1 MSAAGDRFTV
11 AAADHAIDAAAL
23 HAVREEVFVQGQGV
37 PAALERDGRDA
48 SCRHVLARD
57 VDGAAIGTGR
67 LAPDGKLGRMAVLPA
82 WRDRGVGAAMLA
94 ALVAQA
100 RDAGLAAVTLH
111 AQVEALAF
119 YRRHGFVEIGER
131 FVEAGIAH
139 QAMRRLLAGP
149 QPVVD
154 REGAV
159 AATVAIVA
167 GARRRLWIHTR
178 ELDPGLYDDPQVL
191 DALRAFATRG
201 GGVEVQLMLHD
212 AAAPQRAHA
221 PLLSLAQRLPSVFAF
236 REVDDP
242 VDRAYVAAFIAS
254 DGGGYYHRGLGHRY
268 DGETET
274 AAPARARQLAD
285 AFRPVW
291 ERSRPV
297 GEFRALGL

>member
-1 MSAAGDRFTV
+1 MNRDGDGFMVV
-11 AAADHAIDAAAL
+11 AAEYAADCEAL
-23 HAVREEVFVQGQGV
+23 HAVCEQVFVRGQQV
-37 PAALERDGRDA
+37 PPALERDGRDA
-48 SCRHVLARD
+48 DCRHVLARD
-57 VDGAAIGTGR
+57 ANGAAIGTGR
-67 LAPDGKLGRMAVLPA
+67 LSPEGRIGRMAVLPA
-82 WRDRGVGAAMLA
+82 WRHRGVGAEMLA
-94 ALVAQA
+94 TLVAQA
-100 RDAGLAAVTLH
+100 RDADLAAVTLH
-111 AQVEALAF
+111 AQVDALAF
-119 YRRHGFVEIGER
+119 YRRHGFVEVGDR
-131 FVEAGIAH
+131 FVEAGIVH
-139 QAMRRLLAGP
+139 QGMRRRLAGP

-178 ELDPGLYDDPQVL
+178 ELDPGLYDHPQVL
-191 DALRAFATRG
+191 EALRALATRG
-201 GGVEVQLMLHD
+201 GGVEIQVLLHD

-221 PLLSLAQRLPSVFAF
+221 PLLSLAQRLPSIFAF

-242 VDRAYVAAFIAS
+242 VDRAYVAAFVTS
-254 DGGGYYHRGLGHRY
+254 DGGGYYHRGLGHRF

-297 GEFRALGL
+297 GELRALGL